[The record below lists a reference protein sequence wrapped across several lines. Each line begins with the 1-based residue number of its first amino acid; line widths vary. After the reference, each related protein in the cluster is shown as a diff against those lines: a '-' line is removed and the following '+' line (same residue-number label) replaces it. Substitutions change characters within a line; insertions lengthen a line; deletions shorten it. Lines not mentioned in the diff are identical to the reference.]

1 MPPAG
6 PVHWPVY
13 IATRWTRTLTW
24 YSSKAQ
30 YDSDPTTATKVD
42 LSGYT
47 GQAIMRRKE
56 GDTAAAL
63 TFATTDDSLTLGGTN
78 GTITFLLGGDVVST
92 STDAGRYVLDL
103 ILTNGS
109 AQVLEPVIEAT
120 LELIPT
126 VTLQ

>member
-13 IATRWTRTLTW
+13 IGTRWTRTLTW

-30 YDSDPTTATKVD
+30 YDADPTTASKVD
-42 LSGYT
+42 LTSYT

-56 GDTAAAL
+56 GDTAAVL
-63 TFATTDDSLTLGGTN
+63 TFSTDDDSLTLGGTN

-92 STDAGRYVLDL
+92 STDPGKYVLDL

-109 AQVLEPVIEAT
+109 AQVLEPPIEAV
-120 LELIPT
+120 LEFIPT